1 LSQILKVLLPQKKY
15 LIERSVVICFCSM
28 LKLTSLVIGCRS
40 NGAVLQKMEGVY
52 GKLCK
57 KYPDMAK
64 QSEKKLNEVHEN
76 WNRLEDL
83 ANAR

>member
-1 LSQILKVLLPQKKY
+1 
-15 LIERSVVICFCSM
+15 
-28 LKLTSLVIGCRS
+28 
-40 NGAVLQKMEGVY
+40 MEALY

-64 QSEKKLNEVHEN
+64 KSEKKLEEVREN

-83 ANAR
+83 ANARFVIVDVILC

>member
-1 LSQILKVLLPQKKY
+1 MWSWQRTIIVNRVGILQL
-15 LIERSVVICFCSM
+15 RCF
-28 LKLTSLVIGCRS
+28 
-40 NGAVLQKMEGVY
+40 AAAQKMEGIY

-64 QSEKKLNEVHEN
+64 QSEKKLEEVHDN

-83 ANAR
+83 ANVR

>member
-1 LSQILKVLLPQKKY
+1 
-15 LIERSVVICFCSM
+15 
-28 LKLTSLVIGCRS
+28 
-40 NGAVLQKMEGVY
+40 MEGLY

-64 QSEKKLNEVHEN
+64 KSEKKLEEVQEN

-83 ANAR
+83 ANARFVLNEMSFLFTMSVAVFVTGFLA

>member
-1 LSQILKVLLPQKKY
+1 
-15 LIERSVVICFCSM
+15 
-28 LKLTSLVIGCRS
+28 
-40 NGAVLQKMEGVY
+40 MEGVY

-57 KYPDMAK
+57 KYPDMTK
-64 QSEKKLNEVHEN
+64 QSEKKLEEVREN